1 MMRAIMLMII
11 AVGMIV
17 NGIVI
22 FGKEPTAIEKTGW
35 AYRNLGANGV
45 SEAMLLI
52 GALFLLIGFAVAR
65 SEWKKHKQGKEMNMD
80 I

>member
-1 MMRAIMLMII
+1 MLMII

-17 NGIVI
+17 NGLFI
-22 FGKEPTAIEKTGW
+22 FGKEPTATEKTGL
-35 AYRNLGANGV
+35 AYTYLGANGV

-52 GALFLLIGFAVAR
+52 GAFFLLIGFAVAR
-65 SEWKKHKQGKEMNMD
+65 SEWKKHKQGKEMSMD